1 MYNSHIALPPLSLLL
16 KYCVLIPVGI
26 SAIPPLP
33 VVEVIV
39 IVLPVLVTVVAP
51 LPLKVTISPLSISS
65 DVRSPVA
72 SKYQLYV
79 PLPVGGVA
87 HVPSPL
93 Q

>member
-1 MYNSHIALPPLSLLL
+1 MFIVVLDLDTVVPPLA
-16 KYCVLIPVGI
+16 VN
-26 SAIPPLP
+26 
-33 VVEVIV
+33 
-39 IVLPVLVTVVAP
+39 
-51 LPLKVTISPLSISS
+51 VTISPLSISS

-93 Q
+93 K